1 MWSRRLAYLAALAA
15 GGLFFLFFRGY
26 LSFFTLLFLVAL
38 PVLSFVWLLLSW
50 LPLRVSLEAGQL
62 AAERRE
68 SFVFRVRVASRRALP
83 VPCVRVSLRLC
94 NALGGGVER
103 RELYF
108 PFSGRESSAELTC
121 RSACCGRV
129 CAEVRRARALD
140 FLRLFSLPVRAAHT
154 AEVFVLPSRKPA
166 PSVLSEN
173 SLLQGFGELTLPTRP
188 GSDFSELTGT
198 REYREGDPLHRVH
211 WKLTE
216 KTGALVVRQGSR
228 PASRSLR
235 FLLEYG
241 DKLEG
246 SDAMLEV
253 FSRLAFL
260 LAGRGVPAEVCWISG
275 GEITSETFEDEDGVS
290 LLLRRLLSV
299 RPSGSALELFRGEER
314 WKCAHLLYVT
324 SCFEPDQ
331 LSLLLGEESASR
343 FTVLQCLPPAGEQPH
358 SPVVIPMVP
367 ERLETCLSE
376 VEL

>member
-1 MWSRRLAYLAALAA
+1 M
-15 GGLFFLFFRGY
+15 
-26 LSFFTLLFLVAL
+26 
-38 PVLSFVWLLLSW
+38 
-50 LPLRVSLEAGQL
+50 
-62 AAERRE
+62 
-68 SFVFRVRVASRRALP
+68 
-83 VPCVRVSLRLC
+83 
-94 NALGGGVER
+94 
-103 RELYF
+103 
-108 PFSGRESSAELTC
+108 
-121 RSACCGRV
+121 
-129 CAEVRRARALD
+129 
-140 FLRLFSLPVRAAHT
+140 
-154 AEVFVLPSRKPA
+154 LPSRKPA

-198 REYREGDPLHRVH
+198 RAYREGDPLHRVH

-241 DKLEG
+241 ATLEG

-260 LAGRGVPAEVCWISG
+260 LAGRGVPAEVCWVSG
-275 GEITSETFEDEDGVS
+275 GEIASETFEDEDGVS

-324 SCFEPDQ
+324 PCFEPDQ
-331 LSLLLGEESASR
+331 LSLLLEEESASR

-358 SPVVIPMVP
+358 SSVVIPMVP